1 MARPSEY
8 DFDILK
14 QYKNIDVIY
23 GLYTEEQ
30 GIRYIGYSKNVYLRF
45 RNHLINH
52 ISETNYKKS
61 NWIEKYK
68 NQIKI
73 EILSVNPIDWEL
85 EEIKFIKKYSKN
97 NLLNI
102 CSGGKSNIH
111 KKEFEQMTC
120 EEHLKDAN
128 KALRELNKYYKDK
141 GKLKVFKLLTKEEI
155 KHICE
160 FPINK
165 KLCLTQ

>member
-1 MARPSEY
+1 MARLTEY
-8 DFDILK
+8 NFEFLK

-23 GLYTEEQ
+23 ALYTKEQ
-30 GIRYIGYSKNVYLRF
+30 GIKYIGYSKNVFDRF

-68 NQIKI
+68 KDIKI
-73 EILSVNPIDWEL
+73 EILSINPIDWEL
-85 EEIKFIKKYSKN
+85 EEIRLIKKYSKN

-111 KKEFEQMTC
+111 KKIFEEMTC

-128 KALRELNKYYKDK
+128 KALRELNSYYKSK
-141 GKLKVFKLLTKEEI
+141 GKSKVFKLLTKEEI
-155 KHICE
+155 NCICG
-160 FPINK
+160 
-165 KLCLTQ
+165 